1 MKKLLFVL
9 PLVTLISQMAAA
21 QTVDDLFN
29 KYKDKDYALYTTI
42 PPDSLMCKDSYK
54 GSKVFFAE
62 SLSIAEIDMEE
73 FQNDLGALK
82 GYEKVDLM
90 EHATIRNELERE
102 FLDYWIQCGLA
113 CYARRRGRVW
123 TESLLVVP
131 VNGIWTIV
139 HVKGRLKDRVFRTD
153 VNLEATLADPE

>member
-9 PLVTLISQMAAA
+9 PLVALISQMAAA

-42 PPDSLMCKDSYK
+42 PPDSLMCKDSFK

-62 SLSIAEIDMEE
+62 SLSIAEIDMEV

-102 FLDYWIQCGLA
+102 FLDYWIQYGLA

-123 TESLLVVP
+123 TEALLVFP
-131 VNGIWTIV
+131 VNGIWTMV
-139 HVKGRLKDRVFRTD
+139 HEKGRLKDRVFRTE
-153 VNLEATLADPE
+153 VNLDVTSVNPE